1 MVSSAPVPIISSRPL
16 GIGEWFWWQMSKA
29 RSVNFVT
36 LARLSGQVDAA
47 RIQQSIAYVQQRY
60 PILRSRIVSSGAR
73 PQLEVLTHVNVPFSV
88 VPRQSA
94 DQHMQLAQQE
104 ISDSITADSCPLWR
118 VSLVHG
124 ATQSELLLTFHHC
137 MSDGLSSV
145 QIMQDMLLFHAG
157 QHSTEPEQIVLPPA
171 YDDLLPKSSL
181 WQTMRHYWPAIRRL
195 IKPPALAQLPQ
206 RPAII
211 SGTLP
216 HQPDTTASFVD
227 AYSQVLVYELNA
239 EKTKQ
244 LLTHCKTLNSS
255 VNDVL
260 SGALLKSVAPELTGK
275 QQQLVSMTSAI
286 NIRPL
291 LPPSYHQVVGYY
303 SSGIESRFLLS
314 TDSDLLTLG
323 KQATQMAK
331 SQFNVLNIQFGL
343 WLRSVLIRLRPN
355 PTDLLST
362 LMKGSRA
369 NIHLSN
375 MGRLAMQKQFG
386 DLTVDAAFPIAGVHY
401 AHKPL
406 FCMVTVSFDQRLF
419 LIASF
424 CQPMTG
430 LDHAQQLF
438 DRYCAL
444 IEQWSASPIAQLA

>member
-36 LARLSGQVDAA
+36 LTRLSGHVDAA
-47 RIQQSIAYVQQRY
+47 RIQQAIAYVQQRY
-60 PILRSRIVSSGAR
+60 PILRSRIVSTGSR
-73 PQLEVLTHVNVPFSV
+73 PQLEVLTHVHVPFLAV
-88 VPRQSA
+88 ARQSA
-94 DQHMQLAQQE
+94 VQHMQLAQQE
-104 ISDSITADSCPLWR
+104 ISDSIPADNCPLWR
-118 VSLVHG
+118 VHLVHG
-124 ATQSELLLTFHHC
+124 ETQSELLLTFHHC

-157 QHSTEPEQIVLPPA
+157 QHSTEPEQIGIPLA

-195 IKPPALAQLPQ
+195 IKPPALAQLQQ
-206 RPAII
+206 RPAAT
-211 SGTLP
+211 SATLP
-216 HQPDTTASFVD
+216 HQADATASPIE
-227 AYSQVLVYELNA
+227 AYSQALVHEFSA
-239 EKTKQ
+239 EQTKQ
-244 LLTHCKTLNSS
+244 LLANCKKMGGTI
-255 VNDVL
+255 NDML
-260 SGALLKSVAPELTGK
+260 SGALLKAAAPELTGE
-275 QQQLVSMTSAI
+275 QEQLVSMTSAI
-286 NIRPL
+286 NVRPL
-291 LPPSYHQVVGYY
+291 LPPSYHQAVGYY

-314 TDSDLLTLG
+314 TNSDPLTLG

-343 WLRSVLIRLRPN
+343 WLRSVLIRFRPN

-362 LMKGSRA
+362 LMKSSRA

-375 MGRLAMQKQFG
+375 MGRADLNRQFG
-386 DLTVDAAFPIAGVHY
+386 DVTVDALIPMAGVHY

-406 FCMVTVSFDQRLF
+406 FCMVTVTFDQRLT
-419 LIASF
+419 LVAAF

-430 LDHAQQLF
+430 IDHAQQMF
-438 DRYCAL
+438 DRYCTL
-444 IEQWSASPIAQLA
+444 IDQWSASPIAQSA